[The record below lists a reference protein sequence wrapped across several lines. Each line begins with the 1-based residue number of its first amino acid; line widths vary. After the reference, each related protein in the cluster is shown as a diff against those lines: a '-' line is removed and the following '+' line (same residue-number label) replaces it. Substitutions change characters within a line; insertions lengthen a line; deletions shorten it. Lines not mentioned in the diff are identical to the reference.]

1 MRYCTCIIAGCL
13 ALISMLGCLAVS
25 TPSQAGE
32 TIRIGGTGSVL
43 AAMRILGSE
52 LRKVEPDTQV
62 EVLASLGT
70 PGGIEALAEGVID
83 VGLAGRRL
91 KPAETAKGVSEA
103 ACMTTALVFA
113 ANHPDQGYGIRSADL
128 PALFRD
134 PRPVWPDGT
143 PLKIILRARSGSEY
157 PYLIKA
163 VPGMAAALDEAHQR
177 RGIPVGATDQ
187 ENADIAQRTEGAL
200 AMVSLIQVRAEKLSL
215 RPLPLDGVVPSTN
228 TLADGTYPFPFRICL
243 LLPAQ
248 PSAAGRRFVSYVM
261 SREGRDMLL
270 SLGAVEEPKVSP

>member
-1 MRYCTCIIAGCL
+1 MRYCTCIIAGRL

-70 PGGIEALAEGVID
+70 PGASRPRRGCNRCRAC
-83 VGLAGRRL
+83 GRRL
-91 KPAETAKGVSEA
+91 KPDETAKGVREA

-113 ANHPDQGYGIRSADL
+113 ANHPDQGYGIRSAG
-128 PALFRD
+128 PACPVPGPTAGLAGRHAVEDHPPGTLRFR
-134 PRPVWPDGT
+134 VS
-143 PLKIILRARSGSEY
+143 LS
-157 PYLIKA
+157 IKA

-200 AMVSLIQVRAEKLSL
+200 AMASLIQVRAEKLSL
-215 RPLPLDGVVPSTN
+215 RPLPLDGVEPSTE
-228 TLADGTYPFPFRICL
+228 TVADGTYPFPYPRSVSCCRRS
-243 LLPAQ
+243 LP
-248 PSAAGRRFVSYVM
+248 PPAGGSFPIVRSP
-261 SREGRDMLL
+261 EGRNTLR
-270 SLGAVEEPKVSP
+270 SLGAVEETKVSP

>member
-1 MRYCTCIIAGCL
+1 MRYCTRDISGRL
-13 ALISMLGCLAVS
+13 ALVLMLGCLAVS

-32 TIRIGGTGSVL
+32 MIRIGGTGSAL

-52 LRKVEPDTQV
+52 HQKVEPDTEV

-70 PGGIEALAEGVID
+70 LGRIEALAEGAID
-83 VGLAGRRL
+83 VGLAARRL
-91 KPAETAKGVSEA
+91 KPEETAKGVREA
-103 ACMTTALVFA
+103 ACMITALVFA
-113 ANHPDQGYGIRSADL
+113 ANHPDQGYAIRSADL

-134 PRPVWPDGT
+134 ARPLWPDGT
-143 PLKIILRARSGSEY
+143 LLKIILRARTGSEY

-163 VPGMAAALDEAHQR
+163 VPGMTAALDEAHQR

-200 AMVSLIQVRAEKLSL
+200 AMTSLIQLRAEKLSL
-215 RPLPLDGVVPSTN
+215 RPVPLDGVTPSTD
-228 TLADGTYPFPFRICL
+228 TVADGTYPFPFRICL

-248 PSAAGRRFVSYVM
+248 PSPAGQRFVSYVM
-261 SREGRDMLL
+261 SREGSDKLRSHAL
-270 SLGAVEEPKVSP
+270 SGWSGL